1 MIDQHDLED
10 RLSDAFAW
18 RADHTVVETEPR
30 MCAHST
36 LVEPESRPAT
46 RGRVLVTA
54 AAVILAVVATYAVV
68 ATRDNGDEV
77 ASMPNSSTVATT
89 NADEGGS
96 SEGRL
101 GLDPATGFVVLT
113 AEDWMPSG
121 LLDPQTME
129 PTFQTRIYATAQAD
143 PEAGPA
149 LVMIASPG
157 FDGGPEPPTPP
168 GAIDVDVAD
177 ATGELF
183 DTAGGAKGLQFRSDG
198 LYYQLRSFNLSN
210 AELIAAAESASP
222 SPDGNGAVIDVSTL
236 PDGVSEQFVGWSE
249 SVFVSVEASRLVAPR
264 AEFGDPET
272 GATVMYASFAD
283 PDLFRLNRLASYT
296 RITDYDVN
304 GAPAFFGSFEDP
316 AFSTVVWRQGL
327 RTFVLTGTGVDETQL
342 LELAR
347 ALHPVSADEWS
358 VMTNTHVGLG
368 QPCAPVTYTPTTA
381 CIAG

>member
-1 MIDQHDLED
+1 MIDQHDIED

-30 MCAHST
+30 MSSHSP

-157 FDGGPEPPTPP
+157 FDDGPEPPTPP
-168 GAIDVDVAD
+168 GAIDVGVGDGA
-177 ATGELF
+177 GELF
-183 DTAGGAKGLQFRSDG
+183 DGGGGAKGLQFRSDG
-198 LYYQLRSFNLSN
+198 YFYQLRSFNLTN

-222 SPDGNGAVIDVSTL
+222 SPDGNGAVIDASAL
-236 PDGVSEQFVGWSE
+236 PTGVSEQFVGWSE
-249 SVFVSVEASRLVAPR
+249 SMFVSAEASRLVAPR

-283 PDLFRLNRLASYT
+283 PDLFRLNRLAGYSS
-296 RITDYDVN
+296 ITSYDVN
-304 GAPAFFGSFEDP
+304 GAPAFVGSFGQRE
-316 AFSTVVWRQGL
+316 FSSVVWRRGQ
-327 RTFVLTGTGVDETQL
+327 RTFVLTGAGVDEAQM

-347 ALHPVSADEWS
+347 ALHPVSDEEWM
-358 VMTNTHVGLG
+358 VMTATHSGLG
-368 QPCAPVTYTPTTA
+368 QPCAPVMYTPTTS
-381 CIAG
+381 C